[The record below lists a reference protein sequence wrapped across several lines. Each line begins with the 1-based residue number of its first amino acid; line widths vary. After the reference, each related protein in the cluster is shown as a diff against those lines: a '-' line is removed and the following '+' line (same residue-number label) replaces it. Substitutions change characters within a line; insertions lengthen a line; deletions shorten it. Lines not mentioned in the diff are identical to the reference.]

1 MWQTVPG
8 ISILPRHV
16 ISLDKSC
23 QVVLIPWHTAL
34 AGYAARY
41 GYHLDIITGL
51 LVYTHSTQQPHACVC
66 VPLPS
71 SQSAHTRQG
80 CGSLRRR
87 VLSEC
92 RVLARLEA
100 SPVTRLLGM
109 ERNRQG
115 ATQGLPGLQAWR
127 AGWPG
132 GRKGAFR
139 DSLFQDSFATTPFA
153 LPFPHAPAPRC
164 CFCCCCCVCATGL
177 VLYGQIRPWCDTRH
191 SYPLRGPSGVRPH
204 IERPARRNTTS

>member
-1 MWQTVPG
+1 MPHLFCGWVGMWQTVPG
-8 ISILPRHV
+8 ISILPRVSGCV

-41 GYHLDIITGL
+41 AIIYTLLLDCSST
-51 LVYTHSTQQPHACVC
+51 THSTQQPHACVC
-66 VPLPS
+66 VALPS

-115 ATQGLPGLQAWR
+115 TTQGLPGLQARR

-132 GRKGAFR
+132 GRRGAFR

-153 LPFPHAPAPRC
+153 LPFPHAALPPRAAAATAA
-164 CFCCCCCVCATGL
+164 CVPRAWYCI
-177 VLYGQIRPWCDTRH
+177 VWSDTAM
-191 SYPLRGPSGVRPH
+191 V
-204 IERPARRNTTS
+204 